1 MSNQPPTVRYSIVD
15 PVTKTPLPEPSA
27 PDRLQ
32 RAVKYLTWGIVS
44 LCLALWAVIGFIF
57 WIPLLLRSMLH
68 FSGAL
73 IQSMLQDARPVE
85 AGRVLRGTVDFY
97 RRGFVVAITAV
108 FGDAPSPTEPVRPLN
123 AWRFLLEVMWA
134 AAVWYVILLA
144 VGIIDTSPGELW
156 TAVASYP
163 WLERMDAIGD
173 AIGRLF

>member
-1 MSNQPPTVRYSIVD
+1 MSNQPPIVRYSVVD
-15 PVTKTPLPEPSA
+15 PVTETSQAEPSA

-32 RAVKYLTWGIVS
+32 RAVKHLTWGIVS
-44 LCLALWAVIGFIF
+44 VCLGLWAVIGFIF

-85 AGRVLRGTVDFY
+85 AGRVLRETVDFY

-108 FGDAPSPTEPVRPLN
+108 FGDAPSPTKPVRPLN
-123 AWRFLLEVMWA
+123 AWRFILEVMWA

-144 VGIIDTSPGELW
+144 LGTIDTTPGDLW

-163 WLERMDAIGD
+163 WLERMNAIGD
-173 AIGRLF
+173 GFGRLF

>member
-1 MSNQPPTVRYSIVD
+1 MSNQPPIVRYSIVD
-15 PVTKTPLPEPSA
+15 PATKMPLAEPSA

-32 RAVKYLTWGIVS
+32 RAVKYLTWGILS
-44 LCLALWAVIGFIF
+44 ICLAMWAVIGFIF

-68 FSGAL
+68 FSGEL
-73 IQSMLQDARPVE
+73 IQSMLQDARPIE
-85 AGRVLRGTVDFY
+85 AGRVLRATVDFY

-108 FGDAPSPTEPVRPLN
+108 FGDAPSPTKPVRSLN

-134 AAVWYVILLA
+134 AAVWYVILL
-144 VGIIDTSPGELW
+144 GLRIIDTTPGALW
-156 TAVASYP
+156 TTVASYP